1 MSELINTSG
10 RREFRWTL
18 LTTVSAL
25 ALIGAAYAG
34 DAKADDDT
42 DHPTVWIELGGQFTQ
57 LNTPEEKFAP
67 AFILATLRPGPETI
81 SPLGVPHPPRVSI
94 DGDAKI
100 TFEPEDTDWVL
111 SAAIRIGRS
120 NAKQHVH
127 QQTYPTNPIGFTC
140 STGCQP
146 KYQRA
151 LQFMDSAGRESESHT
166 IVDFMAGKDLG
177 IGMFGGQSSS
187 VFSLGVRFAQF
198 RARSNIT
205 FRSDPDA
212 KVDLKYLSS
221 LQKSARLGAT
231 YHSNVATKS
240 ASRSFQG
247 LGPSISWNNS
257 TRLAGHETRGLSLDC
272 GVNAAVLFGR
282 QKARVHHQTTSFY
295 HKGKY
300 YISSQ
305 PNYRTTQSRN
315 TPPDQI
321 RSRTVIVPNLGGFAG
336 LSYRFGDA
344 KLNVGYR
351 ADFFFGAM
359 DGGIDA
365 RKSENVGF
373 YGPFASIS
381 IGLGNNAH

>member
-1 MSELINTSG
+1 MSELIKTSAH
-10 RREFRWTL
+10 REFRWTL

-25 ALIGAAYAG
+25 ALAGAVYAG
-34 DAKADDDT
+34 DAKANDDS
-42 DHPTVWIELGGQFTQ
+42 DHPVIWIELGGQFTQ
-57 LNTPEEKFAP
+57 LNTPGEKFAP
-67 AFILATLRPGPETI
+67 PFILATPRPGPETI

-100 TFEPEDTDWVL
+100 SFQPENSDWIF
-111 SAAIRIGRS
+111 SAAVRIGRS

-127 QQTYPTNPIGFTC
+127 QQTYPTHPTGFTC

-151 LQFMDSAGRESESHT
+151 LQFMDTAANESESHA
-166 IVDFMAGKDLG
+166 IVDFAAGKDLG
-177 IGMFGGQSSS
+177 IGMFGGQTSS
-187 VFSLGVRFAQF
+187 VFSFGLRFAQF
-198 RARSNIT
+198 RAQSNIA
-205 FRSDPDA
+205 FKSDPDA
-212 KVDLKYLSS
+212 KVHIVTYGNYKFRS
-221 LQKSARLGAT
+221 GAT
-231 YHSNVATKS
+231 YHSNAATSS

-257 TRLAGHETRGLSLDC
+257 TRVAGHETRGLALDW
-272 GVNAAVLFGR
+272 GVNAAILFGR
-282 QKARVHHQTTSFY
+282 QKARVHHQTTARY

-300 YISSQ
+300 YISSR
-305 PNYRTTQSRN
+305 PNYRYTQSRN

-321 RSRTVIVPNLGGFAG
+321 RSRTVIVPNMGGFAA

-359 DGGIDA
+359 DGGIDTH
-365 RKSENVGF
+365 KSENVGF

-381 IGLGNNAH
+381 VGLGG